1 MSVFL
6 NYVITH
12 EIMRVETIH
21 FVMYNE
27 KGATSYVSVP
37 CLYTYVR
44 HTYINMYILYIY
56 LQLTS
61 SSRKG
66 FNGIS
71 DFCFIL
77 IWQFYK
83 EIIFNRNLQRH
94 CTIRVKNCWW
104 IMLLTKKVAHVWNIL
119 ISRFSVLCNMYEAS
133 FWYFSDITYYIYM

>member
-1 MSVFL
+1 MYSSITDTTNLPLSVFL

-66 FNGIS
+66 FNGILE
-71 DFCFIL
+71 FCFIL
-77 IWQFYK
+77 I
-83 EIIFNRNLQRH
+83 
-94 CTIRVKNCWW
+94 
-104 IMLLTKKVAHVWNIL
+104 
-119 ISRFSVLCNMYEAS
+119 
-133 FWYFSDITYYIYM
+133 